1 MKHIFRVL
9 AMIAVLSV
17 LSCAECWSA
26 ESAPDYKQQIL
37 QAKKNDEAELRQWQT
52 RRNQLDLA
60 QTNNPAARRFTEL
73 AKPNEDPTNV
83 TRFSSAPSDYSD
95 DVAECEQ
102 HIAMLSANIEY
113 YDQELK
119 KIEQAEKAPVS
130 GDQEEEDFKLD
141 LDLNN
146 IMRKVMSDLEESNRA
161 AIKSTVEEY
170 KKSISN
176 QWK

>member
-1 MKHIFRVL
+1 
-9 AMIAVLSV
+9 
-17 LSCAECWSA
+17 
-26 ESAPDYKQQIL
+26 
-37 QAKKNDEAELRQWQT
+37 
-52 RRNQLDLA
+52 
-60 QTNNPAARRFTEL
+60 
-73 AKPNEDPTNV
+73 
-83 TRFSSAPSDYSD
+83 
-95 DVAECEQ
+95 
-102 HIAMLSANIEY
+102 MLSANIEY